1 MPGRPQH
8 PNRRPTRSG
17 SLTPMVSAAPSSPS
31 RPPFGRVA
39 TAMVTPFAADRSLD
53 LDAAQRLASY
63 LVDNGNDAL
72 VVSGTTGESP
82 TTTDAEKVDLLR
94 AVLEAVGDRATVV
107 AGVGT
112 NNTAHTIECAK
123 QAEAAGAHGLLVVTP
138 YYNKPPQDGLRAHF
152 TAVADA
158 TGLPNMLYDIP
169 GRACVEIKSETLIA
183 LAEHPRI
190 VAVKDAKGDVAGT
203 TKVLAN
209 TDLFYYCGADEL
221 NLAWLAIGAVGIA
234 SVVAHVASEQY
245 RQLIDAVVAGD
256 LATAQ
261 EIDRRMVPAVEAIMT
276 RTQGAIMVKAALK
289 LAGVIEHAT
298 LRSPLVEATAE
309 QVDWLTTDLKT

>member
-1 MPGRPQH
+1 M
-8 PNRRPTRSG
+8 
-17 SLTPMVSAAPSSPS
+17 SSPAS
-31 RPPFGRVA
+31 SVSSEPPFGRLT
-39 TAMVTPFAADRSLD
+39 TAMITPFRPDGSLD
-53 LDAAQRLASY
+53 LDAAQKVASY
-63 LVDNGNDAL
+63 LVDRGNDAL
-72 VVSGTTGESP
+72 IINGTTGEAP
-82 TTTDAEKVDLLR
+82 TTSDAEKVQLVK
-94 AVLEAVGDRATVV
+94 AVLAAVGDRAKVI

-112 NNTAHTIECAK
+112 NDTAHTIECAR
-123 QAEAAGAHGLLVVTP
+123 QAEAAGADGLLVVTP

-158 TGLPNMLYDIP
+158 TGLPNMVYDIP
-169 GRACVEIKSETLIA
+169 GRAGVEVKTETLIA

-190 VAVKDAKGDVAGT
+190 VAVKDAKGDVAGA

-234 SVVAHVASEQY
+234 SVVAHVASEPY

-256 LATAQ
+256 LATAR
-261 EIDRRMVPAVEAIMT
+261 EIDRRVVPAVEAIMT

-298 LRSPLVEATAE
+298 LRSPLIEATAE
-309 QVDWLTTDLKT
+309 QVDWLTTDLKTAGLIA

>member
-1 MPGRPQH
+1 MSSPES
-8 PNRRPTRSG
+8 T
-17 SLTPMVSAAPSSPS
+17 PSSA
-31 RPPFGRVA
+31 PPFGRLT
-39 TAMVTPFAADRSLD
+39 TAMITPFRPDGSLD
-53 LDAAQRLASY
+53 LDAAQKVARH
-63 LVDNGNDAL
+63 LVDGGNDAL
-72 VVSGTTGESP
+72 VLNGTTGEAP
-82 TTTDAEKVDLLR
+82 TTSDEEKVR
-94 AVLEAVGDRATVV
+94 IIQAVREAVGDGIKLV

-112 NNTAHTIECAK
+112 NDTAHTIACAQ
-123 QAEAAGAHGLLVVTP
+123 QAEAAGADGLLVVTP

-169 GRACVEIKSETLIA
+169 GRAGVEIKTETLIA

-190 VAVKDAKGDVAGT
+190 VAVKDAKGDVAGA

-221 NLAWLAIGAVGIA
+221 NLATMAVGAVGIA
-234 SVVAHVASEQY
+234 SVVAHVASREY

-256 LATAQ
+256 LGTAQ
-261 EIDRRMVPAVEAIMT
+261 QIERRLVPAVEAIMT

-298 LRSPLVEATAE
+298 LRLPLVEATAE
-309 QVDWLTTDLKT
+309 QVDRLTTDLKQAGLIA

>member
-1 MPGRPQH
+1 M
-8 PNRRPTRSG
+8 
-17 SLTPMVSAAPSSPS
+17 SSPATS
-31 RPPFGRVA
+31 ATSEPPFGRLT
-39 TAMVTPFAADRSLD
+39 TAMITPFKPDGSLD
-53 LDAAQRLASY
+53 LDAAQKVATY
-63 LVDNGNDAL
+63 LVDRGNDAL
-72 VVSGTTGESP
+72 VINGTTGEAP
-82 TTTDAEKVDLLR
+82 TTSDQEKVQLVK
-94 AVLEAVGDRATVV
+94 AVLEAVGGRAKVI
-107 AGVGT
+107 AGVGSNDT
-112 NNTAHTIECAK
+112 VHTIESAV
-123 QAEAAGAHGLLVVTP
+123 QAEAAGADGLLVVTP

-169 GRACVEIKSETLIA
+169 GRAGVEIRSETLIA

-234 SVVAHVASEQY
+234 SVVAHVASPEY

-256 LATAQ
+256 LATGQ
-261 EIDRRMVPAVEAIMT
+261 EIDRRLVPAVEAIMT

-298 LRSPLVEATAE
+298 LRMPLVAATAE
-309 QVDWLTTDLKT
+309 QVDWLTTDLKTAGLII

>member
-1 MPGRPQH
+1 MSQA
-8 PNRRPTRSG
+8 S
-17 SLTPMVSAAPSSPS
+17 SASSEAL
-31 RPPFGRVA
+31 PFGRLT
-39 TAMVTPFAADRSLD
+39 TAMITPFRADGSLD
-53 LDAAQRLASY
+53 LDAAQKVAKY
-63 LVDNGNDAL
+63 LVDRGNDAL
-72 VVSGTTGESP
+72 IVNGTTGEAP
-82 TTTDAEKVDLLR
+82 TTSDREKVQLLK
-94 AVLEAVGDRATVV
+94 AVLDAIGDRAKVV

-112 NNTAHTIECAK
+112 NDTAHTIECAK
-123 QAEAAGAHGLLVVTP
+123 QAEAAGVHGLLVVTP

-152 TAVADA
+152 AAVADA
-158 TGLPNMLYDIP
+158 TGLPNMVYDIP
-169 GRACVEIKSETLIA
+169 GRAGVEVKTDTLIA

-190 VAVKDAKGDVAGT
+190 VAVKDAKGDIAGT

-221 NLAWLAIGAVGIA
+221 NLASLAIGAVGIA
-234 SVVAHVASEQY
+234 SVVAHVASPEY

-256 LATAQ
+256 LATAR
-261 EIDRRMVPAVEAIMT
+261 EIDRRVVPAVEAIMT

-309 QVDWLTTDLKT
+309 QVDWLTTDLKTAGLIA

>member
-1 MPGRPQH
+1 M
-8 PNRRPTRSG
+8 
-17 SLTPMVSAAPSSPS
+17 
-31 RPPFGRVA
+31 
-39 TAMVTPFAADRSLD
+39 
-53 LDAAQRLASY
+53 
-63 LVDNGNDAL
+63 
-72 VVSGTTGESP
+72 
-82 TTTDAEKVDLLR
+82 K
-94 AVLEAVGDRATVV
+94 AVLEAVGDRAKVI

-112 NNTAHTIECAK
+112 NDTAHTIECAR

-158 TGLPNMLYDIP
+158 TGLPNILYDIP
-169 GRACVEIKSETLIA
+169 GRAGVEIKTDTLIA
-183 LAEHPRI
+183 LAAHPRI
-190 VAVKDAKGDVAGT
+190 VAVKDAKGDLAGT

-221 NLAWLAIGAVGIA
+221 NLATSG
-234 SVVAHVASEQY
+234 
-245 RQLIDAVVAGD
+245 
-256 LATAQ
+256 
-261 EIDRRMVPAVEAIMT
+261 DRRGRHRQCRRARRESGVPATDRRRGGRRPRHRTGDRSTAGARRRAIMT

-309 QVDWLTTDLKT
+309 QVDWLTTDLKTAGLIA

>member
-1 MPGRPQH
+1 MSSPES
-8 PNRRPTRSG
+8 T
-17 SLTPMVSAAPSSPS
+17 PSS
-31 RPPFGRVA
+31 PPFGRLT
-39 TAMVTPFAADRSLD
+39 TAMVTPFRPDGSLD
-53 LDAAQRLASY
+53 LDAAQKVAGY
-63 LVDNGNDAL
+63 LVDHGNDAL
-72 VVSGTTGESP
+72 VLNGTTGESP
-82 TTTDAEKVDLLR
+82 TTSDQEKVR
-94 AVLEAVGDRATVV
+94 IIEAVRDAVGDRAKLV

-112 NNTAHTIECAK
+112 NDTAHTVECAK
-123 QAEAAGAHGLLVVTP
+123 QAEAAGADGLLVVTP
-138 YYNKPPQDGLRAHF
+138 YYNKPPQEGLLAHF

-169 GRACVEIKSETLIA
+169 ARAGVEIRTDTLIT
-183 LAEHPRI
+183 LAAHPRI
-190 VAVKDAKGDVAGT
+190 VAVKDAKGDLAGT

-221 NLAWLAIGAVGIA
+221 NLASLAIGAVGIA
-234 SVVAHVASEQY
+234 SVVAHVASPEY

-261 EIDRRMVPAVEAIMT
+261 DIDRRLVPAVETIMT

-298 LRSPLVEATAE
+298 LRLPLVEATAE
-309 QVDWLTTDLKT
+309 QVDRLTTDLKQAGLIA